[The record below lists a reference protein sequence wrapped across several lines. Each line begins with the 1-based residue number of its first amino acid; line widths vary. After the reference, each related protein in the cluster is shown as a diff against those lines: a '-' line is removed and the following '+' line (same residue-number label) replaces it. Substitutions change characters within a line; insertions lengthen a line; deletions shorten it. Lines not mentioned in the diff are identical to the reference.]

1 MMKSFTRREVL
12 GSVGLAA
19 GAGLLARRA
28 AEVRASEVGGSD
40 VSEGR
45 AIVPLVP
52 AVVADKAY
60 RIFPEGAC
68 MYATFAS
75 IVSSLGELG
84 GEPYRSF
91 PVEMMRYGE
100 GGVGGWG
107 SLCGALN
114 GAAAVIGLIHPG
126 TDGSRRAQLIG
137 ELFSW
142 YEHTNL
148 PQFRPAQTAG
158 DLEVPSSV
166 AKSVLCHVSVNRW
179 CEVSRWGA
187 FSPEKRE
194 RCRRLTAD
202 VVLKTVELLN
212 RSQEPAS
219 RFAEL
224 SSETKSCVACHGKT
238 DRADAMVKMRC
249 NTCHTAL
256 DKCPEG
262 QVNRIK
268 PCCQVKSR

>member
-1 MMKSFTRREVL
+1 MMKSITRREVL
-12 GSVGLAA
+12 CSVGLAA
-19 GAGLLARRA
+19 GAGLLARCA

-40 VSEGR
+40 AAEGR
-45 AIVPLVP
+45 AIAPLVP

-75 IVSSLGELG
+75 IVSSLGELV

-91 PVEMMRYGE
+91 PVDMMRYGE
-100 GGVGGWG
+100 GGISGWG
-107 SLCGALN
+107 SVCGALN
-114 GAAAVIGLIHPG
+114 GAAAVIGLIYPG
-126 TDGSRRAQLIG
+126 KDGTRRAELVA

-142 YEHTNL
+142 YEQSQL
-148 PQFRPAQTAG
+148 PKFRPTQTAIS
-158 DLEVPSSV
+158 LEIPSSV
-166 AKSVLCHVSVNRW
+166 AKSVSNSVLCHVSVSRW
-179 CEVSRWGA
+179 CQVARCDA
-187 FSPEKRE
+187 LSPEKRE

-219 RFAEL
+219 SFAEL

-249 NTCHTAL
+249 DTCHMAFE
-256 DKCPEG
+256 KCPEG
-262 QVNRIK
+262 RK
-268 PCCQVKSR
+268 